1 MTEKRFPV
9 QQTHMAD
16 IPKEWAEEAYKEYS
30 AQFGTQQSLE
40 RLGERAGFSWGELV
54 MLLYQRIQR
63 LEAKGKKLHS

>member
-1 MTEKRFPV
+1 MTDERFPV
-9 QQTHMAD
+9 QQTNMND
-16 IPKEWAEEAYKEYS
+16 IPKDWAREAYKEYS

-63 LEAKGKKLHS
+63 IESARQK